1 VNSLSHSSEQ
11 WALYPKLSGGLFQ
24 KGLQAHID
32 PLQMQILYNRGITT
46 IEAMQHFLAADYS
59 ALSDPLQLID
69 MHKAVERI
77 QHALTHSEHI
87 TVYGDYDADGVTSS
101 ALLFRALHQLKHPDA
116 TLDHHIPHRLR
127 DGCGLNRGALD
138 MLKAKGTQVIITTD
152 CASSDNDQV
161 DYANSLGIDV
171 IITDHH
177 HVPDQLPHAYA
188 IVNPWRND
196 TPTPSISQDID
207 QNALEDPY
215 GLRYLCGA
223 GVAFKL
229 VQALYRAN
237 KRQIED
243 EQVLLDLVAIGTI
256 ADIVPLL
263 KENHILAHQ
272 GMQQL
277 KRTTNAGLSSLIEVA
292 RLRKESISER
302 DIAFG
307 IAPRINA
314 AGRMQDASI
323 AFQLL
328 TTDDEARATE
338 LAQTLEQLNIER
350 QQKTEAL
357 MRDVR
362 EQAEAQEAHSIVL
375 VNGEGWHEGLI
386 GLAAGKLA
394 EEIDKP
400 VLVLSDDPQRGL
412 SRGSAR
418 SRGGFDII
426 AALQNFDAYLERYGG
441 HAQAAGFTI
450 RSERIKDLHTYLL
463 QRQNQL
469 TVQEGLIQVTDENNA
484 VLSPE
489 SNELTEALA
498 PHMIDLKIT
507 REEKLQ
513 PKTYRLLQQIGPFG
527 AGYPA
532 PVFKM
537 EHVPLR
543 SLWTSG
549 AQKQNLRLSFSNTGV
564 KGTYSRGAHQQERLT
579 GVRSVNIIFRM
590 EMMDIN
596 GKPTLWL
603 NILDVEPYIQQ

>member
-11 WALYPKLSGGLFQ
+11 WALYPKLSGSLFQ

-46 IEAMQHFLAADYS
+46 VEAMQHFLSADYG

-77 QHALTHSEHI
+77 QHALTYSEHI

-101 ALLFRALHQLKHPDA
+101 ALLFRALRLLKHPDA

-138 MLKAKGTQVIITTD
+138 MLKARGTQLIITTD
-152 CASSDNDQV
+152 CASSDDDQV

-177 HVPDQLPHAYA
+177 HVPDKLPLAYA

-196 TPTPSISQDID
+196 TPPAVSQDND
-207 QNALEDPY
+207 QNAPEDPY

-229 VQALYRAN
+229 VQSLYRAN

-243 EQVLLDLVAIGTI
+243 EQALLDLVAIGTI

-277 KRTTNAGLSSLIEVA
+277 KKTTNIGLRALIEVA

-314 AGRMQDASI
+314 AGRMQEASI
-323 AFQLL
+323 AFELL
-328 TTDDEARATE
+328 TTGDETEATR
-338 LAQTLEQLNIER
+338 LAQDLEQLNIER

-357 MRDVR
+357 MHAVR
-362 EQAEAQEAHSIVL
+362 AQAEAQETHNLVL
-375 VNGEGWHEGLI
+375 VSGEGWHEGLI
-386 GLAAGKLA
+386 GLVAGKLA

-400 VLVLSDDPQRGL
+400 VLVLSDDPQKGL

-450 RSERIKDLHTYLL
+450 RSERIQDLHTYLL
-463 QRQNQL
+463 DRQSQL
-469 TVQEGLIQVTDENNA
+469 TIQEGLAQVTDENDA
-484 VLSPE
+484 ILSPE
-489 SNELTEALA
+489 SNEFTEALA
-498 PHMIDLKIT
+498 PRMIDLKIT

-513 PKTYRLLQQIGPFG
+513 PKTYKLLQQIGPFG
-527 AGYPA
+527 AGYAA

-543 SLWTSG
+543 SIWTSG
-549 AQKQNLRLSFSNTGV
+549 AQKQNLRLSFSNIGV
-564 KGTYSRGAHQQERLT
+564 KGTYSRGAHEQERLN
-579 GVRSVNIIFRM
+579 GVKSVNIIFRM

-603 NILDVEPYIQQ
+603 NILAVEPDVQA